1 MAWRAGGTPFF
12 VGSPVT
18 LFVTSCGLPRRGL
31 RQIPIRRH
39 RDCGRGDED
48 ASRTAHDNRRNRLR
62 RPTAPAATNGS
73 RSRRS
78 LRTGVCAQGFS
89 RGAGDANGSH
99 AAVAGG
105 EPGVHRELQRH
116 PVAPA
121 YRVEHPLEER
131 TCVVC
136 GRPFTKRPNALV
148 CGEECRR
155 KRKMEQ
161 RKRRGPWRERSPDG
175 VGGSPAVRSECA
187 AVRGS
192 LAMKAV
198 SGDSLRPAA
207 GAAGV
212 PDSRGCSPGHH
223 PRPRGRLAR
232 PKR

>member
-1 MAWRAGGTPFF
+1 MKMLPEPLTTTAETAYGGLLHPLRPMEAARGVLSEPASVPRASVVVPGM
-12 VGSPVT
+12 
-18 LFVTSCGLPRRGL
+18 
-31 RQIPIRRH
+31 
-39 RDCGRGDED
+39 
-48 ASRTAHDNRRNRLR
+48 
-62 RPTAPAATNGS
+62 PT
-73 RSRRS
+73 
-78 LRTGVCAQGFS
+78 
-89 RGAGDANGSH
+89 GSH

-212 PDSRGCSPGHH
+212 PDSRGCSRGHH